1 MFDVYYRGL
10 SIPQRH
16 KFIELTGLSKDTIK
30 NSYLSQDPLK
40 RRIPKPETMVSMI
53 YASKNQLNI
62 ITLLDYFH
70 VATMVELMK
79 LDNVSPKDIRHN
91 LSILHP
97 ANHE

>member
-1 MFDVYYRGL
+1 MFDVYYRSL
-10 SIPQRH
+10 TMKERAD
-16 KFIELTGLSKDTIK
+16 FIEKTGLSRDTIK
-30 NSYLSQDPLK
+30 NSYLSEDPLK

-53 YASKNQLNI
+53 KSSKGQLNI

-79 LDNVSPKDIRHN
+79 LDNASPKEIRRN

>member
-1 MFDVYYRGL
+1 MFDVFYRSLSMRDRNVFIQNVGL
-10 SIPQRH
+10 SR
-16 KFIELTGLSKDTIK
+16 DTIK
-30 NSYLSQDPLK
+30 NSYLSVDPLK

-53 YASKNQLNI
+53 KNSKGQLNI

-79 LDNVSPKDIRHN
+79 LDNVSPKDIKRN

-97 ANHE
+97 ANFE